1 MAEEEKKELPPIVKV
16 SEKIFTETKLDPA
29 YKELVDPLAKDV
41 LGLDKAQTFQI
52 LVKSTARET
61 EEIKD
66 EVMLPFWEKKKPLE
80 EGKEAIS
87 FEDAREVILLYAVS
101 IGLIPTRLD
110 TALELYSDEFT
121 KPEREIT
128 QFCLNDSLHDVTLL
142 NPRTGATYK

>member
-1 MAEEEKKELPPIVKV
+1 
-16 SEKIFTETKLDPA
+16 
-29 YKELVDPLAKDV
+29 
-41 LGLDKAQTFQI
+41 
-52 LVKSTARET
+52 
-61 EEIKD
+61 
-66 EVMLPFWEKKKPLE
+66 MLPFWEKKKPLE